1 MGKRHSDLLH
11 GTLDM
16 LILRTLAAAPLHGWA
31 ISRWIRR
38 VTDGVLEVN
47 QGSLYPALYRLED
60 RDWIT
65 AEWGRAANGREV
77 KVYSLTPKGER
88 QLEKEDAGWREFVD
102 AVTLIMGTAEAD
114 G

>member
-1 MGKRHSDLLH
+1 MSKAYSDLLH

-16 LILRTLAAAPLHGWA
+16 LILRTLAGAPMHGWA

-65 AEWGRAANGREV
+65 AEWGRADNGREV
-77 KVYSLTPKGER
+77 KVYSLTPKGSR
-88 QLEKEDAGWREFVD
+88 QLEKEGAGWKEFVT
-102 AVTLIMGTAEAD
+102 AVTRVMETA